1 MSKAINQFT
10 ASSLNKKSVPALTRK
25 QQLYELIVDSRG
37 RPDTLAIN
45 LYWDEFRSWYN
56 DKKQYKSGKV
66 VNFPKLHSKGIHVCY
81 GFLADRYKV
90 TQETIRRKIVKL
102 EKLGLLSRDF
112 EQNINYGKA
121 LFNQLVIYIWQQT
134 DYFYNPIGID
144 RAKIGELKPSTNHQY
159 ISLKYN
165 TPHIHRNED
174 RGYPQNVDTYGT
186 NEWIGIH
193 LEDDTKTLRPVLK
206 EIPPS
211 YAKGGISVSSI
222 LKEETNTRT
231 CDPIYKN
238 QQDQHATFASC
249 SLTEPKQVALVS
261 ENKNKPTESITNC
274 DGLQPSQES
283 PKMKQD
289 DIALLADEQT
299 RKMLLSQA
307 LWKALG
313 EERAGQ
319 IQDGCIFRELEP
331 DKVGIYTGDMLLS
344 DIDKDKIPKAIKS
357 VYGENVKITGL
368 RLASKAKEQEHP
380 SNDNAQVEIPPKLRP
395 EKQNWLKFKSLVI
408 TNALQNML
416 NNPMLK
422 VIETPN
428 KVIIE
433 TVPFLIER
441 ITAPGHLDEL
451 ERVVLETGLT
461 LELHGTNPHS
471 EYKNF
476 YKDPIVLSPKKIL
489 KDQEFKENY
498 KPLVLSEILEEAKRN
513 KEDQ

>member
-1 MSKAINQFT
+1 LHTSQKCLVSPTNLSIIHTVNPSSTQGLQEYINT
-10 ASSLNKKSVPALTRK
+10 VEAVV
-25 QQLYELIVDSRG
+25 E
-37 RPDTLAIN
+37 
-45 LYWDEFRSWYN
+45 
-56 DKKQYKSGKV
+56 DK
-66 VNFPKLHSKGIHVCY
+66 PL
-81 GFLADRYKV
+81 
-90 TQETIRRKIVKL
+90 
-102 EKLGLLSRDF
+102 
-112 EQNINYGKA
+112 
-121 LFNQLVIYIWQQT
+121 
-134 DYFYNPIGID
+134 
-144 RAKIGELKPSTNHQY
+144 
-159 ISLKYN
+159 
-165 TPHIHRNED
+165 
-174 RGYPQNVDTYGT
+174 
-186 NEWIGIH
+186 
-193 LEDDTKTLRPVLK
+193 
-206 EIPPS
+206 S
-211 YAKGGISVSSI
+211 YAKGGLSSYKSSI
-222 LKEETNTRT
+222 IKTEINTRT
-231 CDPIYKN
+231 RDPIQKN

-261 ENKNKPTESITNC
+261 ENQNKPTESVTIC
-274 DGLQPSQES
+274 DGLQLSKEI

-289 DIALLADEQT
+289 DITQATDEQT

-368 RLASKAKEQEHP
+368 RLASKTKEEEHP
-380 SNDNAQVEIPPKLRP
+380 SNDNAQVEITPKSRP

-408 TNALQNML
+408 TNALQTML

-422 VIETPN
+422 VIETPGR
-428 KVIIE
+428 VIIE

-451 ERVVLETGLT
+451 EKVILETGLT
-461 LELHGTNPHS
+461 LELHGTTPHS

-476 YKDPIVLSPKKIL
+476 YKDPIVLSPEKVL

-513 KEDQ
+513 KEEQ